1 MRQTPSS
8 LILITVDCLRADHF
22 GFLGYERPTT
32 PFLDSL
38 AKQSLVFRNAITAGA
53 PTYYS
58 LPAILVSRYPL
69 ALGRDVLGIAPE
81 ENTIPSVLKGY
92 GFQTAAF
99 SAANP
104 YISARFGYDQA
115 FDCFRDF
122 LDAETLEFTAEP
134 PPPRLRSRANQALSR
149 ACHVVPGFGKAY
161 DELYFQYCQRIGSEP
176 CQGLDSLRRFPSADV
191 IVDHAI
197 AWLNEHSN
205 GPFFLW
211 LHLMDPHAPYYPKQ
225 EALDEM
231 KSGGVS
237 AEEARY
243 LNSFWIRN
251 DIGPNRL
258 RQKRNEVIALYD
270 AGIRWADIQI
280 RRLTEKL
287 VELNVWDKC
296 ALAVTADHGEEFL
309 EHGGRFHAPLK
320 LTEELIRVPLLLRV
334 PQIQNSRELSV
345 SFGLIDLAPTLLDAL
360 GYPAPASFRG
370 RSRWEQIS
378 NSEEWH
384 QPVFTECVH
393 GCTNPFHPENR
404 VAPRILAVR
413 KGHHKLVMDFS
424 SGTQQLFN
432 LSSDPAE
439 QNPVDDPEA
448 RPICRELL
456 EHARKHLV
464 EPQKSRDFE
473 RRMESQLRDLRIELA
488 HSTANT
494 N

>member
-1 MRQTPSS
+1 
-8 LILITVDCLRADHF
+8 VDCLRADHV
-22 GFLGYERPTT
+22 GFLGYKRPTT

-38 AKQSLVFRNAITAGA
+38 ANESLVFRNAITAGA

-58 LPAILVSRYPL
+58 LPAILASRYPL

-81 ENTIPSVLKGY
+81 ENTIPSVLKEY

-104 YISARFGYDQA
+104 YLSARFGYDQA

-122 LDAETLEFTAEP
+122 LDAETLEFPAEP
-134 PPPRLRSRANQALSR
+134 PQSRLRSRANQVLSR
-149 ACHVVPGFGKAY
+149 ACHVVPGLGKAY
-161 DELYFQYCQRIGSEP
+161 DELYFQYCQRVGSEP
-176 CQGLDSLRRFPSADV
+176 CEGIDSLRRFPSADV
-191 IVDHAI
+191 IVDHAS
-197 AWLNEHSN
+197 AWLNEHSS

-211 LHLMDPHAPYYPKQ
+211 LHLMDPHAPYYPKV
-225 EALDEM
+225 EALDDM
-231 KSGGVS
+231 KSRRVS
-237 AEEARY
+237 AEEARH
-243 LNSFWIRN
+243 LNSFWIRD
-251 DIGPNRL
+251 DIGPSRL
-258 RQKRNEVIALYD
+258 KRKRDELMALYD
-270 AGIRWADIQI
+270 AGIRWADAQI

-309 EHGGRFHAPLK
+309 EHGGRFHAPFK

-334 PQIQNSRELSV
+334 PHVPKLRELSTP
-345 SFGLIDLAPTLLDAL
+345 FGLIDLAPTLLDAL

-370 RSRWEQIS
+370 RSRWEQVS
-378 NSEEWH
+378 RGEEWH

-393 GCTNPFHPENR
+393 GCTNPFHSENR

-413 KGHHKLVMDFS
+413 KGSHKLVMDFLT
-424 SGTQQLFN
+424 GTQELFN
-432 LSSDPAE
+432 LTSDPAE
-439 QNPVDDPEA
+439 QNPVDDQKA
-448 RPICRELL
+448 RPIRRELL
-456 EHARKHLV
+456 ELARKHLV
-464 EPQKSRDFE
+464 ESQKSRDFE

>member
-1 MRQTPSS
+1 MRQAPGS
-8 LILITVDCLRADHF
+8 LILITVDCLRADHV
-22 GFLGYERPTT
+22 GFLGYKRPTT

-38 AKQSLVFRNAITAGA
+38 ANESLVFRNAITAGA

-58 LPAILVSRYPL
+58 LPAILASRYPL

-81 ENTIPSVLKGY
+81 ENTIPSVLKEY
-92 GFQTAAF
+92 GFRTAAF

-115 FDCFRDF
+115 FDTFRDF
-122 LDAETLEFTAEP
+122 LAAEKLEFPAEP
-134 PPPRLRSRANQALSR
+134 SRAGFRGRANQALSK
-149 ACHVVPGFGKAY
+149 ACHAVPELGKAY

-176 CQGLDSLRRFPSADV
+176 CADLDSLRRFPSADV

-197 AWLNEHSN
+197 AWLNEHSR

-211 LHLMDPHAPYYPKQ
+211 LHLMDSHAPYYPKM
-225 EALDEM
+225 EALHEM
-231 KSGGVS
+231 KSGTVS

-243 LNSFWIRN
+243 LNSFWLRN
-251 DIGPNRL
+251 DIGPSRL
-258 RQKRNEVIALYD
+258 GRKRDEVMALYD
-270 AGIRWADIQI
+270 ADIRWADTQI

-309 EHGGRFHAPLK
+309 EHGGRFHAPRK

-334 PQIQNSRELSV
+334 AQVPKLRELSMP
-345 SFGLIDLAPTLLDAL
+345 FGLIDLAPTLLDAL

-378 NSEEWH
+378 RGEEWH
-384 QPVFTECVH
+384 QSVFTECVH
-393 GCTNPFHPENR
+393 ECTNPFHSENR
-404 VAPRILAVR
+404 IAPRILAVR
-413 KGHHKLVMDFS
+413 KGQHKLVMDFS
-424 SGTQQLFN
+424 TGTQQLFN

-439 QNPVDDPEA
+439 QNPVDDHQG
-448 RPICRELL
+448 RPIRRELL
-456 EHARKHLV
+456 ELARKHLV
-464 EPQKSRDFE
+464 ESQKSRDFE
-473 RRMESQLRDLRIELA
+473 RRMESQLRDLRIEWA